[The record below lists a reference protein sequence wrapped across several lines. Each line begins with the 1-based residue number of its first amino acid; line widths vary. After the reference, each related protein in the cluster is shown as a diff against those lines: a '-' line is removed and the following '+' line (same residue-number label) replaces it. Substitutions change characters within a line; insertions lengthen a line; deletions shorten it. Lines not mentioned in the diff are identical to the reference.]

1 MPISSKERKFHSSPA
16 EDSRDS
22 SLIPSYWSISINLN
36 LRTMTETSTLE
47 ALVPSST
54 FSSSRPW
61 QKKIV
66 RKYWRTEKSLF
77 RRIPIPN
84 CCLQNRCTQK
94 FEIGRSQRKSNWQ
107 NRCVRMPW
115 IEHNRILSWHRKKF
129 DEIFVFS
136 YCIRILFRYHAC
148 RNEDGSD
155 WWNAINWQ
163 VSKQGLPWPSA
174 SVRGSSAKANVCYWL
189 AFFFVPWAG

>member
-1 MPISSKERKFHSSPA
+1 
-16 EDSRDS
+16 
-22 SLIPSYWSISINLN
+22 
-36 LRTMTETSTLE
+36 
-47 ALVPSST
+47 
-54 FSSSRPW
+54 
-61 QKKIV
+61 
-66 RKYWRTEKSLF
+66 
-77 RRIPIPN
+77 
-84 CCLQNRCTQK
+84 
-94 FEIGRSQRKSNWQ
+94 
-107 NRCVRMPW
+107 MPW

-174 SVRGSSAKANVCYWL
+174 SVRSSSAKANIRYWL
-189 AFFFVPWAG
+189 AFFFVPWAGNKYAIFRPVPIRYALLFQRKEKDYVGLRIHWSNPCRFNSCRPHHIKTKASGFLERMSGGFFLWLRLAKKQARDITSN